1 MPTSVS
7 KHLKF
12 LVQEIGARPIGSAA
26 NHKAATYIRKVFEES
41 GFCVNE
47 QQVDCPSWHLESAF
61 IEFDQNRVEVIG
73 NTFTPACDVSS
84 TVVAISTLA
93 ELEAAHLEGKIAL
106 LYGEIIRIG
115 FIAKSF
121 KLYNPEIN
129 QRLIAML
136 EEKHPAAIITVATTT
151 ENVLPL
157 INDWDFSIPSITVPP
172 ELGLQLMDHNGSLR
186 VTIRSTMDRDYTLNV
201 FGTRK
206 SHKHEKLILCAH
218 YDTAFNC
225 PGAVDNS
232 AGLACLLSLAEI
244 LGQLEFSCGI
254 ELITFSGEEFAAI
267 GDQAYLKD
275 EPDFENM
282 LAVINM
288 DGVGQKLGNN
298 TLTAIGTSKALEA
311 EVKKIK
317 SDYPMMVWAEPWY
330 ESDHTLFLMNGV
342 PCLPLNSLGI
352 NDIYHQPKDQL
363 KWVSTS
369 KLEEVINVVL

>member
-1 MPTSVS
+1 
-7 KHLKF
+7 
-12 LVQEIGARPIGSAA
+12 
-26 NHKAATYIRKVFEES
+26 
-41 GFCVNE
+41 
-47 QQVDCPSWHLESAF
+47 
-61 IEFDQNRVEVIG
+61 
-73 NTFTPACDVSS
+73 
-84 TVVAISTLA
+84 
-93 ELEAAHLEGKIAL
+93 
-106 LYGEIIRIG
+106 
-115 FIAKSF
+115 
-121 KLYNPEIN
+121 
-129 QRLIAML
+129 
-136 EEKHPAAIITVATTT
+136 
-151 ENVLPL
+151 
-157 INDWDFSIPSITVPP
+157 SITVPP
-172 ELGLQLMDHNGSLR
+172 ELGLQLMDHHGSLR

-206 SHKHEKLILCAH
+206 GHKHEKLILCAH

-254 ELITFSGEEFAAI
+254 DLITFSGEEFAAI
-267 GDQAYLKD
+267 GDQAYLQY

-363 KWVSTS
+363 KWVSPS
-369 KLEEVINVVL
+369 KLEEVIDVVLKIMNTLQDQSLSWCRPTSD